1 MSRLTLCAV
10 CSEKANQRKYGGP
23 CTVCGMPLKIG
34 SLFSGYAAY
43 DGLIVYDWTLPGG
56 LPTEVLA

>member
-1 MSRLTLCAV
+1 MT
-10 CSEKANQRKYGGP
+10 
-23 CTVCGMPLKIG
+23 LKIG